1 MEFSS
6 WSARP
11 VLVLDGSH
19 NHGRLLEQ
27 AAIAKIKRA
36 LLAAGLHPTFNEKE
50 ALLRAP
56 MNAPTRRKAA
66 KAVKAWNAAQAA
78 FPK

>member
-19 NHGRLLEQ
+19 DHARLLEE
-27 AAIAKIKRA
+27 AASLKIRRA
-36 LLAAGLHPTFNEKE
+36 LLAAGLHPIYNAKE
-50 ALLRAP
+50 SLLRAP
-56 MNAPTRRKAA
+56 MNAPQRRKAA